1 MANTYSQIH
10 IQIIFAVKG
19 REQLIKEEH
28 REELQKYIT
37 GIITNKNQK
46 LLAIYCMPDHTH
58 IFMGIR
64 PNIAISDLVR
74 DIKANSSSYITEN
87 NLTKST
93 FSWQEG
99 YGRFDASMFSYSKS
113 QVDAV
118 VKYVLNQAEHH
129 KKRTFR
135 EEYIDFLQKFEIQYD
150 EKFLFDWI
158 E

>member
-28 REELQKYIT
+28 RERLQQYIT

-46 LLAIYCMPDHTH
+46 LLAIHCMPDHTH

-74 DIKANSSSYITEN
+74 DIKANSSSFITEN
-87 NLTKST
+87 NLTKSS
-93 FSWQEG
+93 FNWQEG
-99 YGRFDASMFSYSKS
+99 YGVFSYAKS

-135 EEYIDFLQKFEIQYD
+135 EEYIDFLQKFEIEFD
-150 EKFLFDWI
+150 EKYLFDWI

>member
-46 LLAIYCMPDHTH
+46 LLAIHCMPDHTH

-64 PNIAISDLVR
+64 PDIAISDLVR
-74 DIKANSSSYITEN
+74 DIKANSSSFITEN
-87 NLTKST
+87 KLTKST
-93 FSWQEG
+93 FNWQEG
-99 YGRFDASMFSYSKS
+99 YGVFSYAKS

-135 EEYIDFLQKFEIQYD
+135 EEYIEFLQKFEIEFD
-150 EKFLFDWI
+150 EKYLFDWI

>member
-10 IQIIFAVKG
+10 IQIIFTVKG

-58 IFMGIR
+58 IFMGVR

-74 DIKANSSSYITEN
+74 GIKANSSSYITEN
-87 NLTKST
+87 NLTKKI

-99 YGRFDASMFSYSKS
+99 YGVFSYSKS

-118 VKYVLNQAEHH
+118 VKYILNQAEHH

-135 EEYIDFLQKFEIQYD
+135 EEYIDFLQKFEIEYD
-150 EKFLFDWI
+150 EKYLFDWI